1 MTNQNNKI
9 RRVSEEIQKQCSECE
24 GSGCIKCAR
33 TISRIQKYEEAG
45 IPSNYW
51 TTSFSNFTGDKNYA
65 ESVKDIISNIDKKYD
80 EGKSY
85 MFVGPLGVG
94 KTFGITSILKMA
106 ICKDYTSKYSSM
118 VEVINKILSG
128 GNSNTISE
136 LIGYDFLAIDEFDN
150 RWIFPSEKSEQIFGS
165 TMEYILRSR
174 FQNGL
179 PTILATN
186 NAEVDGILTGMY
198 GKAFSSLRSQYM
210 ETIFLSGKDFRKR
223 TNK

>member
-1 MTNQNNKI
+1 MTTQNNKVS
-9 RRVSEEIQKQCSECE
+9 RVCEGIQKACTECE

-33 TISRIQKYEEAG
+33 TISRVQKYAEAG
-45 IPSNYW
+45 IPASYW
-51 TTSFSNFTGDKNYA
+51 TVSFNNFKGDPSYA
-65 ESVKDIISNIDKKYD
+65 DLVREVIGNIDSTYD
-80 EGKSY
+80 SGKSY

-94 KTFGITSILKMA
+94 KTFGISSILKMA
-106 ICKDYTSKYSSM
+106 LCKEYSARYSSM
-118 VEVINKILSG
+118 VEVINQILSG
-128 GNSNTISE
+128 GNSNAVAE
-136 LIGYDFLAIDEFDN
+136 LLKYDFLAIDEFDN

-186 NAEVDGILTGMY
+186 NAEVDEILTGMH

-210 ETIFLSGKDFRKR
+210 ETVFLSGKDFRKR
-223 TNK
+223 IK

>member
-1 MTNQNNKI
+1 MTTQNNKVA
-9 RRVSEEIQKQCSECE
+9 RVCEGIQKACTECE

-33 TISRIQKYEEAG
+33 TISRVQKYAEAG
-45 IPSNYW
+45 IPASYW
-51 TTSFSNFTGDKNYA
+51 TVSFNNFKGDPSYA
-65 ESVKDIISNIDKKYD
+65 DLVREVIGNIDSTYD
-80 EGKSY
+80 SGKSY

-94 KTFGITSILKMA
+94 KTFGISSILKMA
-106 ICKDYTSKYSSM
+106 LCKEYTARYSSM
-118 VEVINKILSG
+118 VEVINQILSG
-128 GNSNTISE
+128 GNSNAVAE
-136 LIGYDFLAIDEFDN
+136 LLKYDFLAIDEFDN

-186 NAEVDGILTGMY
+186 NAEVDEILTGMH

-210 ETIFLSGKDFRKR
+210 ETVFLSGKDFRKR
-223 TNK
+223 IK

>member
-1 MTNQNNKI
+1 MTTQNNKVT
-9 RRVSEEIQKQCSECE
+9 RVCEGIQKACEECE

-33 TISRIQKYEEAG
+33 TISRVQKYAEAG
-45 IPSNYW
+45 IPASYW
-51 TTSFSNFTGDKNYA
+51 TVSFNNFKGDASYA
-65 ESVKDIISNIDKKYD
+65 DLVREVIANIDSTYD
-80 EGKSY
+80 SGKSY

-94 KTFGITSILKMA
+94 KTFGISSILKMA
-106 ICKDYTSKYSSM
+106 LCKEYSARYSSM
-118 VEVINKILSG
+118 VEVINQILSG
-128 GNSNTISE
+128 GNSNAVAE
-136 LIGYDFLAIDEFDN
+136 LLKYDFLAIDEFDN

-186 NAEVDGILTGMY
+186 NAEVDEILTGMH

-210 ETIFLSGKDFRKR
+210 ETVFLSGKDFRKR
-223 TNK
+223 IK